1 MNILDIAPERFSAI
15 YNSLDPVEQGT
26 LTQILQEFS
35 ETGESETY
43 NTVWLQDYEEI
54 PVDID
59 TFLENDEYLG
69 KATNHGNQIY
79 PFWRNAFR
87 EIFSNGDTSYHEI
100 VLSGAI
106 GIGKTAIA
114 VYAISYLLYRLL
126 CLKRPQRYFGFADSD
141 DIAIFFFNA
150 TVALAEGVGYKRLH
164 ACCLQSPWF
173 MEHGKRLGSSSNPY
187 YAPDKH
193 VVIRAGSKGQHGLGQ
208 QIFVGMLDE
217 CNFVPGSNAT
227 VEKSKIMQTY
237 ASVSARI
244 KSRFIKNG
252 KLLGKM
258 FLVSS
263 KKAEHD
269 FLEVYIHEHENDV
282 KNGLMYLVDRP
293 LWEVKPST
301 TYSGI
306 KFPVAYGSKQLTPK
320 VVEDGEDIEA
330 LKQMGYNIL
339 MVPIEFKRDFEFN
352 IITSLQDLAGIALPG
367 SLSYF
372 SYKIFSKCY
381 CDRPNPFTNEIL
393 EIGIDDPMEYYQ
405 FFNPELIPKAFFDL
419 PMAIHVD
426 TSLKSDNTGITGAC
440 YVKNIMSDSDD
451 GTVEKRVYAQVFSV
465 GIHAPQGSEI
475 SMAKTRRFIY
485 YLRKIGFHI
494 VMISTDTFQSAEFHQ
509 ILQDKGF
516 TTQIKSLDRTPEG
529 YHILREA
536 MVEDRIELIKHNKIE
551 EELIHLQRDTNT
563 GKLDH
568 PANGCF
574 TGDTKI
580 RLVDGR
586 SLSILELM
594 EEQEY
599 RQNWVYTVNE
609 ATGEIEPKPIRK
621 VFQTKITKD
630 LLKVTLDDGSVII
643 CTPEHRFMLRDGS
656 YEEIQNLEPGT
667 SLMPLY
673 TRIRDNY
680 RMYYDIVRECWRYE
694 YHEFCS
700 EPEEESTIVH
710 HLNFNKN
717 DNTPTNLKRV
727 TKSQHRTIHNLA
739 TNPYDKVSEGV
750 RKWHARTKDTP
761 EYAARSEKLRQK
773 AYDYCRKVNPNYIPC
788 CEIVRARRKAIEERF
803 GVVYDE
809 LTDSEKNALGN
820 KYSREQDPT
829 IVARMSATLS
839 QRHAEGKFEN
849 AKKALADRVWYTDGI
864 DSIYIKKDAPVP
876 EGYHRGRTFKNSH
889 PRKNH
894 KILSI
899 ERIVQPWRVYDLEI
913 QDNHKVALDAGV
925 FVHNSKDISDSLAG
939 AIWDLS
945 LLPYDPGLSDFHFRT
960 QDDVDDMLPVMR
972 QGLFHGLQEYNPYKF
987 DRI

>member
-15 YNSLDPVEQGT
+15 YNSLDPVEQET

-35 ETGESETY
+35 EAGESETY
-43 NTVWLQDYEEI
+43 NTVWLQDYEEV

-59 TFLENDEYLG
+59 TFLESDEYMG
-69 KATNHGNQIY
+69 KATNHGTQIY
-79 PFWRNAFR
+79 PFWRNALR

-173 MEHGKRLGSSSNPY
+173 MAHGKRLGSSSNPY

-193 VVIRAGSKGQHGLGQ
+193 IVIRAGSKGQHGLGQ

-269 FLEVYIHEHENDV
+269 FLEVYIHEHEDDV

-393 EIGIDDPMEYYQ
+393 EIGVDDDMEYYQ
-405 FFNPELIPKAFFDL
+405 FFNPDLIPKKFKEL

-426 TSLKSDNTGITGAC
+426 TSLVSDNTGITGAC
-440 YVKNIMSDSDD
+440 YVKNVMSDTDD
-451 GTVEKRVYAQVFSV
+451 GTTEKRVYAQVFSV

-485 YLRKIGFHI
+485 YLRKIGFNI

-516 TTQIKSLDRTPEG
+516 TTQIRSLDRTPEG

-536 MVEDRIELIKHNKIE
+536 MVEDRIEMIKHNKIE
-551 EELIHLQRDTNT
+551 DELIHLQRDTNT

-574 TGDTKI
+574 TIDTKI
-580 RLVDGR
+580 KLTDGR
-586 SLSILELM
+586 SLTIEEILS
-594 EEQEY
+594 EQKCGKI
-599 RQNWVYTVNE
+599 NSVYTINCR
-609 ATGEIEPKPIRK
+609 TGK
-621 VFQTKITKD
+621 VEHKNIKRVFPTKMVSS
-630 LLKVTLDDGSVII
+630 LVRVTLDNGAVIR
-643 CTPEHRFMLRDGS
+643 CTPEHRFMLKDGS
-656 YEEIQNLEPGT
+656 FVEIQKLGSDT
-667 SLMPLY
+667 HLM
-673 TRIRDNY
+673 T
-680 RMYYDIVRECWRYE
+680 
-694 YHEFCS
+694 
-700 EPEEESTIVH
+700 
-710 HLNFNKN
+710 
-717 DNTPTNLKRV
+717 
-727 TKSQHRTIHNLA
+727 
-739 TNPYDKVSEGV
+739 
-750 RKWHARTKDTP
+750 
-761 EYAARSEKLRQK
+761 
-773 AYDYCRKVNPNYIPC
+773 
-788 CEIVRARRKAIEERF
+788 
-803 GVVYDE
+803 
-809 LTDSEKNALGN
+809 
-820 KYSREQDPT
+820 
-829 IVARMSATLS
+829 
-839 QRHAEGKFEN
+839 
-849 AKKALADRVWYTDGI
+849 TDGSDI
-864 DSIYIKKDAPVP
+864 KITSIIAIPYL
-876 EGYHRGRTFKNSH
+876 GT
-889 PRKNH
+889 
-894 KILSI
+894 
-899 ERIVQPWRVYDLEI
+899 VYDLEI
-913 QDNHKVALDAGV
+913 EDNHNFTLEAGV
-925 FVHNSKDISDSLAG
+925 VVHNSKDISDSLAG

-945 LLPYDPGLSDFHFRT
+945 LLPYDPGLSDMYIGAYG
-960 QDDVDDMLPVMR
+960 DIDDMMPVMR
-972 QGLFHGLQEYNPYKF
+972 QGLFHGLREYNPYTF

>member
-1 MNILDIAPERFSAI
+1 MNILDIAPERFASI
-15 YNSLDPVEQGT
+15 YNSLDPVEQET
-26 LTQILQEFS
+26 LAQILQEFS

-54 PVDID
+54 PCDID
-59 TFLENDEYLG
+59 TFLESDEYMGL
-69 KATNHGNQIY
+69 ATNHGKQIY
-79 PFWRNAFR
+79 PFWRNALR
-87 EIFSNGDTSYHEI
+87 EIFANGDTSYSE
-100 VLSGAI
+100 VVFSGAI

-173 MEHGKRLGSSSNPY
+173 MSHGKRLGSSSNPY

-193 VVIRAGSKGQHGLGQ
+193 IVIRAGSKGQHGLGQ

-269 FLEVYIHEHENDV
+269 FLEVYIHEHEDDI
-282 KNGLMYLVDRP
+282 KNGLMYLVDSP
-293 LWEVKPST
+293 LWDVKPST
-301 TYSGI
+301 TYSGER
-306 KFPVAYGSKQLTPK
+306 FPVAYGSKQLTPK

-339 MVPIEFKRDFEFN
+339 MVPIEFRRDFEFN

-393 EIGIDDPMEYYQ
+393 EIGVDDDLEYYQ
-405 FFNPELIPKAFFDL
+405 FFNPDLIPKKFKEL

-426 TSLKSDNTGITGAC
+426 TSLVSDNTGITGAC
-440 YVKNIMSDSDD
+440 YVKNVMSDTDD
-451 GTVEKRVYAQVFSV
+451 GTTEKRVYAQVFSV

-485 YLRKIGFHI
+485 YLRKIGFNI

-516 TTQIKSLDRTPEG
+516 TTQIRSLDRTPEG

-536 MVEDRIELIKHNKIE
+536 MVEDRIEMIKHNKIE
-551 EELIHLQRDTNT
+551 DELIHLQRDTNT

-574 TGDTKI
+574 TIDTKI
-580 RLVDGR
+580 KLTDGR
-586 SLSILELM
+586 SITIEELLS
-594 EEQEY
+594 EQ
-599 RQNWVYTVNE
+599 QSGKTNSVYTINCR
-609 ATGEIEPKPIRK
+609 TGK
-621 VFQTKITKD
+621 VEHKNIKRVFPTKMVSS
-630 LLKVTLDDGSVII
+630 LVRVTLDNGAVIR
-643 CTPEHRFMLRDGS
+643 CTPEHRFMLTDGS
-656 YEEIQNLEPGT
+656 FVEIQKLGSGI
-667 SLMPLY
+667 SLM
-673 TRIRDNY
+673 TADGS
-680 RMYYDIVRECWRYE
+680 DIKIT
-694 YHEFCS
+694 S
-700 EPEEESTIVH
+700 I
-710 HLNFNKN
+710 
-717 DNTPTNLKRV
+717 
-727 TKSQHRTIHNLA
+727 IA
-739 TNPYDKVSEGV
+739 IPY
-750 RKWHARTKDTP
+750 
-761 EYAARSEKLRQK
+761 
-773 AYDYCRKVNPNYIPC
+773 
-788 CEIVRARRKAIEERF
+788 
-803 GVVYDE
+803 
-809 LTDSEKNALGN
+809 LG
-820 KYSREQDPT
+820 T
-829 IVARMSATLS
+829 
-839 QRHAEGKFEN
+839 
-849 AKKALADRVWYTDGI
+849 
-864 DSIYIKKDAPVP
+864 
-876 EGYHRGRTFKNSH
+876 
-889 PRKNH
+889 
-894 KILSI
+894 
-899 ERIVQPWRVYDLEI
+899 VYDLEI
-913 QDNHKVALDAGV
+913 ENNHNFTLDAGV
-925 FVHNSKDISDSLAG
+925 VVHNSKDISDSLAG

-945 LLPYDPGLSDFHFRT
+945 LLPYDPGLSDMYIGAYG
-960 QDDVDDMLPVMR
+960 DIDDMMPVMR
-972 QGLFHGLQEYNPYKF
+972 QGLFHGLREYNPYNF